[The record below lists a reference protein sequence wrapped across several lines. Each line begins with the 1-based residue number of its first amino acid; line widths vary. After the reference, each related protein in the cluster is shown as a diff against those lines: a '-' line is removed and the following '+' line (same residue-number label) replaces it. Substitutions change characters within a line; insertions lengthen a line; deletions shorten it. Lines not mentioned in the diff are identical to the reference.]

1 MGKFKRSLL
10 LFSFLP
16 FFAAGTLRAQDS
28 PAPPAPPQDRP
39 GQGRGGQDGGPRPLF
54 GKISAIHNGSL
65 EITGRDGQ
73 TVIVKTTDQTQYRK
87 DREQA
92 AATDFKV
99 GDTVMVRGDENADHT
114 VTAKV
119 IGARSG
125 GPGGGPGA
133 MGGGARGGPGGGPIG
148 TLGKD
153 YVVGEVKAI
162 DPPHITVLRT
172 DNVPQTIELNENT
185 SLRKGRD
192 SITMADIQVGDHL
205 MARGALENNVFV
217 PKGVNV
223 VNREQWKRMQEMRNA
238 NGGAAAPSAP
248 PATPSP
254 AAAPSSK
261 PTEPPN

>member
-10 LFSFLP
+10 LISFLP
-16 FFAAGTLRAQDS
+16 LFAVATLRAQDPAAS
-28 PAPPAPPQDRP
+28 PARPQDRP
-39 GQGRGGQDGGPRPLF
+39 GQGRGGQDGDPRPLV

-65 EITGRDGQ
+65 EITGQDGQ

-114 VTAKV
+114 VTAKA
-119 IGARSG
+119 IGGRSG

-153 YVVGEVKAI
+153 YIVGEVKAI

-172 DNVPQTIELNENT
+172 DNVVQSIELSENT
-185 SLRKGRD
+185 SLRKGRE

-223 VNREQWKRMQEMRNA
+223 VNPEQWKRMQEMRNA
-238 NGGAAAPSAP
+238 NGGVAAPAP
-248 PATPSP
+248 PATPPP
-254 AAAPSSK
+254 AAAPPPK

>member
-16 FFAAGTLRAQDS
+16 LFAAGTLRAQDS

-39 GQGRGGQDGGPRPLF
+39 GQGRGGQDGGPRPLV

-65 EITGRDGQ
+65 EITGPDGQ
-73 TVIVKTTDQTQYRK
+73 TAIVKTTDQTQYRK

-119 IGARSG
+119 IGGRSG

-172 DNVPQTIELNENT
+172 DNVVQSIELNENT
-185 SLRKGRD
+185 SLRKGHD

-223 VNREQWKRMQEMRNA
+223 VNPEQWKRMQEMRNA
-238 NGGAAAPSAP
+238 NDGATAP
-248 PATPSP
+248 PATPPP
-254 AAAPSSK
+254 AAAPPSK

>member
-1 MGKFKRSLL
+1 MEKFKRSLL
-10 LFSFLP
+10 FSFLP
-16 FFAAGTLRAQDS
+16 LFAMATLRAQD
-28 PAPPAPPQDRP
+28 PAAPPPPPQDRP
-39 GQGRGGQDGGPRPLF
+39 AQGHGGQEGGPRPLF
-54 GKISAIHNGSL
+54 GKISAIHNGSM
-65 EITGRDGQ
+65 EITGPDGQ

-99 GDTVMVRGDENADHT
+99 GDTVMVRGDVNADHT
-114 VTAKV
+114 VTAKA

-133 MGGGARGGPGGGPIG
+133 MGGGARGGPAGGPVG

-153 YVVGEVKAI
+153 YIVGEVKAI

-172 DNVPQTIELNENT
+172 DNVVQTIELNENT

-192 SITMADIQVGDHL
+192 SITMAEIQVGDHL

-223 VNREQWKRMQEMRNA
+223 VNPEQWKRMQEMRNA
-238 NGGAAAPSAP
+238 NGGAASPAP
-248 PATPSP
+248 PTTPPP
-254 AAAPSSK
+254 AAAPPSK
-261 PTEPPN
+261 PAEPPN

>member
-1 MGKFKRSLL
+1 MGKFKRNLL

-16 FFAAGTLRAQDS
+16 LLAVATHGAQD
-28 PAPPAPPQDRP
+28 PAAPPAPPHDRP
-39 GQGRGGQDGGPRPLF
+39 GQGRGGQDGGPRPLV

-65 EITGRDGQ
+65 EITGPDGQ
-73 TVIVKTTDQTQYRK
+73 TIIVKTTDQTQYRK

-92 AATDFKV
+92 AVTDFKV
-99 GDTVMVRGDENADHT
+99 GDTVMVRGDENADQT

-119 IGARSG
+119 IGGRSGGASG
-125 GPGGGPGA
+125 GPGT

-162 DPPHITVLRT
+162 EPPHITVLRT
-172 DNVPQTIELNENT
+172 DNVVQTIELNENT

-192 SITMADIQVGDHL
+192 SVTMADIQVGDHL
-205 MARGALENNVFV
+205 MARGSLENNVFV

-223 VNREQWKRMQEMRNA
+223 VNPEQWKRMQEMRNA
-238 NGGAAAPSAP
+238 NGGAAAPPA
-248 PATPSP
+248 PATPPP
-254 AAAPSSK
+254 AAAPPAK

>member
-1 MGKFKRSLL
+1 MGKFKSSLL

-16 FFAAGTLRAQDS
+16 LFAVGTLRAQD
-28 PAPPAPPQDRP
+28 PAAPPTPPQDRP
-39 GQGRGGQDGGPRPLF
+39 GQGRGGQDGGPRPLV

-65 EITGRDGQ
+65 EITGPDGQ

-119 IGARSG
+119 IGGRSG
-125 GPGGGPGA
+125 GPGT

-153 YVVGEVKAI
+153 YIVGEVKAI

-172 DNVPQTIELNENT
+172 DNVVQSIELNENT

-223 VNREQWKRMQEMRNA
+223 VNPEQWKRMQEMRNA
-238 NGGAAAPSAP
+238 NGGAAAPPAP
-248 PATPSP
+248 PATPPP
-254 AAAPSSK
+254 ATAPPSK